1 VESGFAQPQIAA
13 ISIRGAGALPM
24 CSGARHDA
32 FCRRGRRGR
41 TSSSRCAIACAIAA
55 CRSGRLAPRCVPCNV
70 AHSLVRVAW
79 QTRSKPEVPAWARDP
94 GAGAGFFA
102 PLPKPSAHAHRS
114 AEDLMPAWEAGVSCK
129 LLSWPNRWLARPFG
143 RWHHR
148 LALGGRGSDT
158 GRRCSARLRPP
169 AIPPSPS
176 EPAATGFTTSAETPF
191 APSTCKT

>member
-1 VESGFAQPQIAA
+1 MVLHNHKLPQSPFVGRGLCQCAPVRGTMPSAA
-13 ISIRGAGALPM
+13 EAGAVAHRHRDAPSPAQLRPVAAGGSLRVARRPM
-24 CSGARHDA
+24 WR
-32 FCRRGRRGR
+32 
-41 TSSSRCAIACAIAA
+41 IAWTEWHGKLDPSQ
-55 CRSGRLAPRCVPCNV
+55 RSG
-70 AHSLVRVAW
+70 VRKG
-79 QTRSKPEVPAWARDP
+79 S
-94 GAGAGFFA
+94 GAGAGFFRTA
-102 PLPKPSAHAHRS
+102 ARTRWHAHRS

-176 EPAATGFTTSAETPF
+176 ELAATGFTTSAEAPF

>member
-1 VESGFAQPQIAA
+1 VLRCEARCLLPPRPAWSHNRHRDAPSPAQLRPVAAGGSLRVARRPMWRIAWTEWHGKLDP
-13 ISIRGAGALPM
+13 SQ
-24 CSGARHDA
+24 
-32 FCRRGRRGR
+32 
-41 TSSSRCAIACAIAA
+41 
-55 CRSGRLAPRCVPCNV
+55 RSG
-70 AHSLVRVAW
+70 VRKG
-79 QTRSKPEVPAWARDP
+79 S
-94 GAGAGFFA
+94 GAGAGFFRTA
-102 PLPKPSAHAHRS
+102 ARTRWHAHRS
-114 AEDLMPAWEAGVSCK
+114 AEDLMSAWEAGVSCK

>member
-1 VESGFAQPQIAA
+1 MVLHNHKLPQSPFVGRGLCQCAPVRGTMPSAA
-13 ISIRGAGALPM
+13 EAGAV
-24 CSGARHDA
+24 AHRHRDA
-32 FCRRGRRGR
+32 PSPAQLRPVAAGGSLRV
-41 TSSSRCAIACAIAA
+41 A
-55 CRSGRLAPRCVPCNV
+55 CRAMWRI
-70 AHSLVRVAW
+70 AW
-79 QTRSKPEVPAWARDP
+79 SEWHGKLDPSPEVPACARDP